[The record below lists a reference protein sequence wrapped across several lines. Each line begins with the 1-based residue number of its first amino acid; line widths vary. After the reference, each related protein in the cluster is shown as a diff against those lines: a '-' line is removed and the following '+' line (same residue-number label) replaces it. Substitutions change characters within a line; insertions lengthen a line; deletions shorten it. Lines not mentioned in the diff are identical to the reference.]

1 MTRDSNDSRQTAI
14 LQAASSAFAAY
25 GFRKT
30 SMNDIA
36 DGAGMSRPA
45 VYLHYK
51 NKNDIYRSLIQ
62 LYYDQAADGLKTVFD
77 AGKPVAETLRNA
89 FDAQFGDML
98 EEVLASA
105 HGMELLD
112 TAEKTAAD
120 VKEAGE
126 ARLHDLYSDWLRRQ
140 AEQGRI
146 LLPDTAEQI
155 AEVILVGLKALKTT
169 VSSVPELRT
178 KLAAYASLIGRGLE
192 AA

>member
-1 MTRDSNDSRQTAI
+1 MTSDSNDSRQTAI
-14 LQAASSAFAAY
+14 LRAASSAFAAY

-98 EEVLASA
+98 EDVLASA

-126 ARLHDLYSDWLRRQ
+126 AQLHDLYSDWLRRQ

>member
-1 MTRDSNDSRQTAI
+1 MTSDSNISRQTAI
-14 LQAASSAFAAY
+14 LQAASGAFATY

-51 NKNDIYRSLIQ
+51 NKDDIYRSLIQ
-62 LYYDQAADGLKTVFD
+62 MYYDQAADGLRAVFD
-77 AGKPVAETLRNA
+77 AGNPVAETLRNA
-89 FDAQFGDML
+89 FDAQFGDMI
-98 EEVLASA
+98 ENVLASP

-120 VKEAGE
+120 VKNAGE
-126 ARLHDLYSDWLRRQ
+126 AHLHELYSDWLRQ
-140 AEQGRI
+140 EAEQGRI

-155 AEVILVGLKALKTT
+155 AEVILVGLKGLKTT
-169 VSSVPELRT
+169 VSSVSDLRT
-178 KLAAYASLIGRGLE
+178 RLAAYASLIGRGLD